1 MRVEAIA
8 GGHGGDEVKNGI
20 MNGQNGNRMFAFTG
34 PD

>member
-1 MRVEAIA
+1 MRVVAIA
-8 GGHGGDEVKNGI
+8 GGDEVKNGI